1 MIDVDRMVGGLGQLV
16 QDADLASGDGCGRED
31 RGAEQLLADRLR
43 TGESEEEPSAFDLR
57 QRPGIEPLVALHG
70 IAQHFVVLGE
80 GRRVEDDH
88 VVPVADVLEVF
99 DGIDGQRSVGSL
111 FSEVEPNV
119 GVGQGDGPLRGVDRA
134 YFACPARKSIYRK
147 SARVA
152 EGIEDRASSG
162 RSGVPVR
169 G

>member
-1 MIDVDRMVGGLGQLV
+1 MSYRICVCREIPGRSFRVPYRLFGFGSRADLFDVKYQSLEVFAFGMIDVDRMVGGLGQLV
-16 QDADLASGDGCGRED
+16 QDADLASGDGRGRED

-88 VVPVADVLEVF
+88 VVPVADVL
-99 DGIDGQRSVGSL
+99 
-111 FSEVEPNV
+111 
-119 GVGQGDGPLRGVDRA
+119 
-134 YFACPARKSIYRK
+134 
-147 SARVA
+147 
-152 EGIEDRASSG
+152 
-162 RSGVPVR
+162 
-169 G
+169 